1 MTNIRHA
8 CMHYALIIRHLLNKG
23 LKVAGYVYMSSSI
36 PYMIILNDS
45 SLPWCR
51 WGCQVLTKRY
61 NLSEQQSRDPGGHWW
76 MGICP
81 ALCNW
86 PNCLLP
92 TFLYWWI
99 GRTLGN
105 WFFPNRT
112 RLPSFRTQWNFYRD
126 RGQMSVNMHRRR
138 GGVNGIYH
146 CVIPDAM
153 NVTQTV
159 YIGVYTANTGEW

>member
-1 MTNIRHA
+1 MTAVFLGAGEGVRFLLRGTTYRNNSLVTLEDIGEWE
-8 CMHYALIIRHLLNKG
+8 YALLC
-23 LKVAGYVYMSSSI
+23 VSDQPVC
-36 PYMIILNDS
+36 
-45 SLPWCR
+45 CR
-51 WGCQVLTKRY
+51 RSYTG
-61 NLSEQQSRDPGGHWW
+61 E
-76 MGICP
+76 
-81 ALCNW
+81 
-86 PNCLLP
+86 
-92 TFLYWWI
+92 F

-112 RLPSFRTQWNFYRD
+112 RLPSFQIQWNFYRD